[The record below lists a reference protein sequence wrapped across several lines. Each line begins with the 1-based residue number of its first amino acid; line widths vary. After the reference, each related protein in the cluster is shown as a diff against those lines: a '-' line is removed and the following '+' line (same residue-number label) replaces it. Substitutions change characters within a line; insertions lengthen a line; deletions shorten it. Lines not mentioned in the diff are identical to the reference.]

1 MEKEKNGNYLIY
13 EGEYKKGKRN
23 GKGREYDYKH
33 NEYDDET
40 NNIIFECEY
49 LNDEKINGKE
59 KEYDYKII

>member
-33 NEYDDET
+33 N
-40 NNIIFECEY
+40 IIFECEY